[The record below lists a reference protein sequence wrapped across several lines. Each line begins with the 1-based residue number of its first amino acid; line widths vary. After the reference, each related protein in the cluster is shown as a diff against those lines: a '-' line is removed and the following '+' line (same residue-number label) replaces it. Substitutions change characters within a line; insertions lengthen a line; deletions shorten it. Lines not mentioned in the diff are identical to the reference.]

1 MSSVK
6 LTADSGGGTVEL
18 KDPSTTTSNAAKVI
32 TLSQNPGMITQVVQ
46 SSDTTST
53 GSFSLTTAGTY
64 YDHTLMTVAITPAS
78 ASNKILISC
87 LGMGEGSED
96 DHKIRWRIKRAISG
110 GATTYIQGT
119 ASGSRI
125 PVISTIS
132 TSYHGDD
139 NLTTPSTFGLSNY
152 LDSPSTTSAITY
164 TVQMESSSSSETW
177 YYNSSKADNDED
189 YSERGISYITVMEVA
204 G

>member
-1 MSSVK
+1 MTINGDGSI
-6 LTADSGGGTVEL
+6 T
-18 KDPSTTTSNAAKVI
+18 PTSAVQPTGSI
-32 TLSQNPGMITQVVQ
+32 LQVVQ

-53 GSFSLTTAGTY
+53 GSFSLTTPGTY
-64 YDHTLMTVAITPAS
+64 YDHSIMTVAITPAS

-96 DHKIRWRIKRAISG
+96 DHKIRWRIKRAVSG
-110 GATTYIQGT
+110 GLTAYIQGVGT
-119 ASGSRI
+119 GDRT

-139 NLTTPSTFGLSNY
+139 NATTPSTFGLSNY
-152 LDSPSTTSAITY
+152 LDSPSTTAATTY
-164 TVQMESSSSSETW
+164 TVQMEALNSNETW
-177 YYNSSKADNDED
+177 YYNSSKNDSD
-189 YSERGISYITVMEVA
+189 SDSAERGISYITVMEIA